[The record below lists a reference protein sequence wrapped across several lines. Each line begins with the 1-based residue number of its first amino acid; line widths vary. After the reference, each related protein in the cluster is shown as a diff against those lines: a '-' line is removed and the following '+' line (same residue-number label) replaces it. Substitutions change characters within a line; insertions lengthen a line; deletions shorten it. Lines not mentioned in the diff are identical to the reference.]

1 MAVQKPLERYE
12 SFLENVHAV
21 KSDQVLMTSC
31 EIGLIEHV
39 AWPLRYIGI
48 LKYPELKRGAREPG
62 LRFHPTFYTGILKYP
77 ELKRKYP
84 GGPGRHGALIS
95 HHVSHRDL
103 EVS

>member
-62 LRFHPTFYTGILKYP
+62 LRFRLAFYTGILKCP
-77 ELKRKYP
+77 ELKRRCS
-84 GGPGRHGALIS
+84 GGPGRHGTPIS
-95 HHVSHRDL
+95 HLVLHRDL